1 MSKSKG
7 NVVSP
12 DAVIAEYGADTQR
25 LYTLFIGPPQKDA
38 EWQDDAVVGAR
49 RFLDRVWRLVGD
61 VLRPWPRQV
70 VPSHELLRLCRHESH
85 RLIRAVTEDI
95 EVNWRFNTAIAKI
108 MQFTGLFNEIQRV
121 LDERRRIKE
130 RDPAYDYDATQGC
143 DHTYPVGQG
152 YNSLS
157 GQSEVFHPFGDPAER
172 MGPARLSDV
181 EEVRFAIETLIR
193 VINPFVP
200 HVAEELWALTGHE
213 PSVLQAGW
221 PAYDPAMCDV
231 AEVEYVVQVNGKMRA
246 KVRVPADMD
255 EQQIRAQAWQAVVAQ
270 VARLTP
276 GGRAVKADKTIFV
289 PGRLV
294 NFVVR

>member
-1 MSKSKG
+1 
-7 NVVSP
+7 VVSP
-12 DAVIAEYGADTQR
+12 DAVIEEYGADTQR

-49 RFLDRVWRLVGD
+49 RFLDRVWRLVSD
-61 VLRPWPRQV
+61 VIGPWPRQV
-70 VPSHELLRLCRHESH
+70 VPSHELLRLCKHESH
-85 RLIRAVTEDI
+85 RLVRAVTEDI

-108 MQFTGLFNEIQRV
+108 MQFTGMFSEIQRV
-121 LDERRRIKE
+121 LDERRRGKE

-143 DHTYPVGQG
+143 DHTYPVGQA

-157 GQSEVFHPFGDPAER
+157 GQSEVFHPFGHPAER
-172 MGPARLSDV
+172 MGPARLWDV

-255 EQQIRAQAWQAVVAQ
+255 ELQIRAQAWQAVVAQ
-270 VARLTP
+270 VARLGP
-276 GGRAVKADKTIFV
+276 GGRAVKPDKTIFV